1 MNNLTPAKL
10 VMLVFVAMAGM
21 IVLYVV
27 KTLTAREVPPPVNT
41 TRVIPM
47 LVGDLEPG
55 TVITDRHLGRG
66 PWPADD
72 IKDDV
77 LLSEA
82 GIVGRVVK
90 TPIEAA
96 TPIHG
101 NSLYAHGEL
110 PPLSVSQGFR
120 AVTISIRE
128 QAAIMNGL
136 IKPGDFVDIQF
147 TPDDRTD
154 DPRFEQV
161 GGLSIRLFKGVRV
174 LAVNRDFVQTP
185 PQATENS
192 VTLEIAD
199 EDTGILELCSRKG
212 ELTLQFTKVGDGR
225 ATVQVKDPNRPTL
238 EEILQLPPV
247 PEEPEPPAP
256 PEPDRFTSR
265 IYRQSAL
272 VAVQFVDGV
281 PSGNG
286 TYWNNSFGNLTS
298 NTNDPA
304 ATNGRNQTLHSGGAA
319 APGVQPGT
327 PAPSGPPYAAPYSG
341 YGPGA
346 GYGSGAAYGPGAGYG
361 QPGWNGAPYGGP
373 AGSPARPQRIPLR

>member
-1 MNNLTPAKL
+1 MKNLTPAKL

-47 LVGDLEPG
+47 FVSDVEPG
-55 TVITDRHLGRG
+55 TVITEKHVGRG
-66 PWPADD
+66 PWLADD

-77 LLSEA
+77 LLSEG
-82 GIVGRVVK
+82 GIIGRVVK
-90 TPIEAA
+90 VPIEAA

-101 NSLYAHGEL
+101 NALYAHGEL
-110 PPLSVSQGFR
+110 PPLSVSQGYR
-120 AVTISIRE
+120 AVTVSIRE

-147 TPDDRTD
+147 TPKELSG
-154 DPRFEQV
+154 DPRYKLV
-161 GGLSIRLFKGVRV
+161 GGMSIKLFKGVRV
-174 LAVNRDFVQTP
+174 LALNRNFVQSP
-185 PQATENS
+185 LQATENS
-192 VTLEIAD
+192 VTLEIA
-199 EDTGILELCSRKG
+199 EQDTGILELCSKSG

-247 PEEPEPPAP
+247 PEEPEPPVP

-272 VAVQFVDGV
+272 NTVRFQDGV
-281 PSGNG
+281 PTNDSANWVDTRAG
-286 TYWNNSFGNLTS
+286 S
-298 NTNDPA
+298 NDPA
-304 ATNGRNQTLHSGGAA
+304 ATDRNA
-319 APGVQPGT
+319 APGNVGNGAVNNVPAIVPG
-327 PAPSGPPYAAPYSG
+327 PGGGANPYAVPYGSLAYPRGYGVGSG
-341 YGPGA
+341 YGVPGA
-346 GYGSGAAYGPGAGYG
+346 AGNPYGTYGPA
-361 QPGWNGAPYGGP
+361 
-373 AGSPARPQRIPLR
+373 QRISNGVPWR

>member
-1 MNNLTPAKL
+1 MKNLTPAKL

-27 KTLTAREVPPPVNT
+27 KTLTAREIPPRVDT

-66 PWPADD
+66 PWPGED

-77 LLSEA
+77 LLSEG
-82 GIVGRVVK
+82 GIIGRVVK
-90 TPIEAA
+90 VPMEAA

-101 NSLYAHGEL
+101 NDLYAHGEL
-110 PPLSVSQGFR
+110 PPLSVSEGFR
-120 AVTISIRE
+120 AVTVSIRE

-147 TPDDRTD
+147 TPNDLNG
-154 DPRFEQV
+154 DPRYALV
-161 GGLSIRLFKGVRV
+161 GGLSIKLFKGVRV
-174 LAVNRDFVQTP
+174 LALNRDFVQTP
-185 PQATENS
+185 LQASQNS

-199 EDTGILELCSRKG
+199 EDTGILDLCSRKG

-225 ATVQVKDPNRPTL
+225 TTVQVKDPNRPTL

-247 PEEPEPPAP
+247 PEEPEPPAE

-265 IYRQSAL
+265 IYRQAGL
-272 VAVQFVDGV
+272 ITVRFQDGV
-281 PSGNG
+281 P
-286 TYWNNSFGNLTS
+286 TS
-298 NTNDPA
+298 NYGNNWIDTNANQNAADDPNRPGA
-304 ATNGRNQTLHSGGAA
+304 GDRVDQQSGTFNPN
-319 APGVQPGT
+319 APGLQR
-327 PAPSGPPYAAPYSG
+327 APLPYAAPYGQQG
-341 YGPGA
+341 YPA
-346 GYGSGAAYGPGAGYG
+346 GYGYGVPGPYG
-361 QPGWNGAPYGGP
+361 NPYGGQVP
-373 AGSPARPQRIPLR
+373 GRVGPPRIPYR

>member
-1 MNNLTPAKL
+1 MKNLTPAKL
-10 VMLVFVAMAGM
+10 VMLVFVAMGGM

-41 TRVIPM
+41 TRIVPM

-55 TVITDRHLGRG
+55 TVITDKHLGRG
-66 PWPADD
+66 PWPSSD

-77 LLSEA
+77 LLSEG
-82 GIVGRVVK
+82 GIIGRVVK
-90 TPIEAA
+90 VPMEAA

-110 PPLSVSQGFR
+110 PPLSVSQRFR
-120 AVTISIRE
+120 AVTVSIKE

-147 TPDDRTD
+147 TPNDLNG
-154 DPRFEQV
+154 DPRYELV
-161 GGLSIRLFKGVRV
+161 GGLSIKLFKGVRV
-174 LAVNRDFVQTP
+174 LALNRDFVQTP
-185 PQATENS
+185 LQATQNS

-225 ATVQVKDPNRPTL
+225 ATVQVQDPNRPTL

-265 IYRQSAL
+265 VYRQSNMRTERF
-272 VAVQFVDGV
+272 QDGV
-281 PSGNG
+281 PTEYTGN
-286 TYWNNSFGNLTS
+286 WVDTS
-298 NTNDPA
+298 ASQNAADDLNQPGADDPA
-304 ATNGRNQTLHSGGAA
+304 NRQSGIVNPNAPLQQQAPASYGRQNN
-319 APGVQPGT
+319 P
-327 PAPSGPPYAAPYSG
+327 SG
-341 YGPGA
+341 YGYGVPGA
-346 GYGSGAAYGPGAGYG
+346 YG
-361 QPGWNGAPYGGP
+361 NPYGLQ
-373 AGSPARPQRIPLR
+373 SPGRTAPPRIPFR

>member
-1 MNNLTPAKL
+1 
-10 VMLVFVAMAGM
+10 MLVFVAMGGM

-41 TRVIPM
+41 TRVVPM

-55 TVITDRHLGRG
+55 TVITDKHLGRG
-66 PWPADD
+66 PWPADE
-72 IKDDV
+72 IRDDV
-77 LLSEA
+77 LLSEG
-82 GIVGRVVK
+82 GIIGRVVK
-90 TPIEAA
+90 VPMEAA

-101 NSLYAHGEL
+101 NDLYAHGAL

-120 AVTISIRE
+120 AVTVSIRE

-147 TPDDRTD
+147 TPNDLTG
-154 DPRFEQV
+154 DPRYALV
-161 GGLSIRLFKGVRV
+161 GGMSIKLFKGVRV
-174 LAVNRDFVQTP
+174 LALNRDFVQTP
-185 PQATENS
+185 LQATQNS

-225 ATVQVKDPNRPTL
+225 ATVQVQDPNRPTL

-265 IYRQSAL
+265 IYRQSGL
-272 VAVQFVDGV
+272 NTVRFQNGV
-281 PSGNG
+281 PTNTYSGDWVDTNANQNG
-286 TYWNNSFGNLTS
+286 ADDPDQPAS
-298 NTNDPA
+298 NDPA
-304 ATNGRNQTLHSGGAA
+304 TRQSGTYNPN
-319 APGVQPGT
+319 APLQQRVPSPYGVP
-327 PAPSGPPYAAPYSG
+327 
-341 YGPGA
+341 
-346 GYGSGAAYGPGAGYG
+346 YG
-361 QPGWNGAPYGGP
+361 QPGYSGGYGYGAPGAYGNPYGGQV
-373 AGSPARPQRIPLR
+373 PARVAPPRIPFR

>member
-1 MNNLTPAKL
+1 MKNLTPAKL
-10 VMLVFVAMAGM
+10 VMLVFVAMGGM

-41 TRVIPM
+41 TRVVPM

-66 PWPADD
+66 PWPGNE

-82 GIVGRVVK
+82 GIIGRVVK
-90 TPIEAA
+90 VPMEAA

-101 NSLYAHGEL
+101 NDLYAHGEL

-120 AVTISIRE
+120 AVTVSIRE

-147 TPDDRTD
+147 TPNDLND
-154 DPRFEQV
+154 DPRYELV
-161 GGLSIRLFKGVRV
+161 GGLSIKLFKGVRV
-174 LAVNRDFVQTP
+174 LALNRDFVQTP
-185 PQATENS
+185 IQATQNS

-212 ELTLQFTKVGDGR
+212 ELTLQFTKTGDGR

-265 IYRQSAL
+265 IYRQSGMNT
-272 VAVQFVDGV
+272 VRFRNGV
-281 PSGNG
+281 PFNHYSRDWVDTNADQNG
-286 TYWNNSFGNLTS
+286 SDDPNQS
-298 NTNDPA
+298 NTGNPA
-304 ATNGRNQTLHSGGAA
+304 NNQT
-319 APGVQPGT
+319 GVGNPN
-327 PAPSGPPYAAPYSG
+327 AVPPQQRAVNPYG
-341 YGPGA
+341 VP
-346 GYGSGAAYGPGAGYG
+346 YG
-361 QPGWNGAPYGGP
+361 QPAYPGGYGYGAPGASGNPYGGP
-373 AGSPARPQRIPLR
+373 APARVAPPRIPFR